1 MAAFRQLPESFPVDH
16 IVKAH
21 HTIKGVLVAGRIV
34 AEGEHRE
41 VMVVPE
47 ILCAK
52 MDDEEDDCDD
62 NGVPAASY
70 FDHQLQ

>member
-1 MAAFRQLPESFPVDH
+1 
-16 IVKAH
+16 
-21 HTIKGVLVAGRIV
+21 V

-52 MDDEEDDCDD
+52 MDGEEDDYDD

-70 FDHQLQ
+70 FDHQLK